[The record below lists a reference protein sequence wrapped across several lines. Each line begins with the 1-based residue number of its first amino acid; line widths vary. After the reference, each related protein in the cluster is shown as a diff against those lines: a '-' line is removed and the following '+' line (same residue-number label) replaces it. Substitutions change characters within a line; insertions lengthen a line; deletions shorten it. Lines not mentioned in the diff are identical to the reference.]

1 MPHFIMKSIV
11 LLEWCPKESF
21 LLLKIFAIIEMAP
34 RRAPVDRGLNINE
47 GGQVPHDNGPENEE
61 VPNEVPVLDVNA
73 ALAQM
78 ANAITM
84 QAGRNMTT
92 PASRIRDFTRMNP
105 PVFYGSKVEEDPQ
118 EFIDQVLKVVTIMGV
133 TCVEKAELAAYQ
145 IKRLL
150 KNGMHNGW
158 RLVLVLVL

>member
-1 MPHFIMKSIV
+1 
-11 LLEWCPKESF
+11 
-21 LLLKIFAIIEMAP
+21 MAP
-34 RRAPVDRGLNINE
+34 RRALVDRGLNINE
-47 GGQVPHDNGPENEE
+47 GGQDLHDNNGPEKEE
-61 VPNEVPVLDVNA
+61 VPNEVPIVDVNA
-73 ALAQM
+73 ALAQI

-105 PVFYGSKVEEDPQ
+105 LVFYGSKVEEDPQ